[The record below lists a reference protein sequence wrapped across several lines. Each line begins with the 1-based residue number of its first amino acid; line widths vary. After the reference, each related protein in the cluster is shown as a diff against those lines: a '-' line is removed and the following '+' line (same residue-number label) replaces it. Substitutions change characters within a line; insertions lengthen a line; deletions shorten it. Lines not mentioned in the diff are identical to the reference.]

1 MIRVLQVVNAA
12 DRGGAETLAMNIYRI
27 IDRNQFQFDFTNH
40 KGLPAAYDAEI
51 KSLGGRVIYLPKFKG
66 YNYDHYTKAWRRLFK
81 EHPEYEI
88 IHIHNYNIAGIVA
101 NVARKMGVKVIITH
115 AHSTQLN
122 MSVIRKIAFY
132 SLHHSMMKNTTH
144 FFSCGRKAATFLFGT
159 MSQYTLIPNAIDID
173 SFKFNSEARR
183 KIRNCFHID
192 DNVTVYGH
200 VGSFRTPKNHDFLID
215 IFGDI
220 MKRQPNSILIMV
232 GSGELQPSIQAKV
245 ERLNLSDKI
254 IFAGQQSNVSEWL
267 SAFDIFVMPS
277 LWEGFPVSVVEAQC
291 AGLPCAISD
300 CIDHDTDLTG
310 TVKFI
315 SLDSPSME
323 WANKILSIPMTNRI
337 EMGSTVEKSPF
348 NIRDMVS
355 RLSDFY
361 IKALL

>member
-1 MIRVLQVVNAA
+1 MIRILQVVNAA

-27 IDRNQFQFDFTNH
+27 IDRNQIQFDFTNH
-40 KGLPAAYDAEI
+40 NGTPAAYDSEI
-51 KSLGGRVIYLPKFKG
+51 KSLGGRILYLPKFKG
-66 YNYDHYTKAWRRLFK
+66 YNYFHYTKAWRRLFR

-132 SLHHSMMKNTTH
+132 FLHHSMMKNTTH
-144 FFSCGRKAATFLFGT
+144 FFSCGRKAATFLFGR
-159 MSQYTLIPNAIDID
+159 MSHYTLIPNAIDVA
-173 SFKFNSEARR
+173 SFKFNKEARC
-183 KIRNCFHID
+183 KIRNSFGIEE
-192 DNVTVYGH
+192 NVTVYGH
-200 VGSFRTPKNHDFLID
+200 VGTFRTPKNHDFLIN
-215 IFGDI
+215 IFVEI
-220 MKRQPNSILIMV
+220 IKRQPNSKLIMV
-232 GSGELQPSIQAKV
+232 GSGELLPSIRDKV

-254 IFAGQQSNVSEWL
+254 IFAGQQLNVSEWL
-267 SAFDIFVMPS
+267 SAFDVFVMPS

-310 TVKFI
+310 KVKFI
-315 SLDSPSME
+315 SLDSLPME
-323 WANKILSIPMTNRI
+323 WANIILSIPMTNRI
-337 EMGSTVEKSPF
+337 EMASIVEESPF
-348 NIRDMVS
+348 NIWNMVS
-355 RLSDFY
+355 RLSNFY